1 MGGFSAEWLQL
12 REPCDTRSRSDE
24 LVRALCALL
33 PSRPLQAVDL
43 GSGTGANIRYM
54 APRLGG
60 VQRWVTVDD
69 DAALI
74 EQQPVRLDG
83 ASFHCI
89 VTSMQLHLGV
99 DQQALPLSGAQLVTA
114 SALLDLVSAAW
125 LQSLALRCAAQ
136 RAVVLFA
143 LNYDGRVECQPREP
157 DDDWVIGLVNR
168 HQLRD
173 KGLGPALGPDATSFA
188 RDAFGAAGF
197 QFRSRASDWLIEPD
211 EQRLQRELIAGW
223 IGAAR
228 EIAPSDAARIAR
240 WGQRRHAHVAAGTS
254 RMRVGHQDF
263 IAWFKGSCE

>member
-24 LVRALCALL
+24 LVHALSALL
-33 PSRPLQAVDL
+33 PSRPLHAVDL

-74 EQQPVRLDG
+74 ERQPVRLDG
-83 ASFHCI
+83 ETFHCV
-89 VTSMQLHLGV
+89 VTAMQLDLGV
-99 DQQALPLSGAQLVTA
+99 AQQSLPLAGAQLVTA

-125 LQSLALRCAAQ
+125 LQALASRCAAE
-136 RAVVLFA
+136 RAAVLFA
-143 LNYDGRVECQPREP
+143 LNYDGRVECQPRES

-197 QFRSRASDWLIEPD
+197 QFRSRVSDWLIEPD
-211 EQRLQRELIAGW
+211 EQTLQYELIAGW
-223 IGAAR
+223 IDAAR
-228 EIAPSDAARIAR
+228 EIAPSDAARIER
-240 WGQRRHAHVAAGTS
+240 WGRRRHAHVAAGVS

-263 IAWFKGSCE
+263 IAWLKGSCE